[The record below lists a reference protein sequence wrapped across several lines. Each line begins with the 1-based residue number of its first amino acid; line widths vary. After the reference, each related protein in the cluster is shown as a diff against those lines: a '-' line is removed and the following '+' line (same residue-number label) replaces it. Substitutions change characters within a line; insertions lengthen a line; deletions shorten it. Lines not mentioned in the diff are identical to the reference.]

1 MDQPPA
7 VPPPS
12 PSWSLGC
19 EGSLGR
25 GLAAPPALHP
35 RLPQRE
41 DRPSHGASGS
51 GGQGP
56 PALPS
61 SGEAPQQQDVNGGE
75 GRWAKLAVTHPC
87 RGAPGT
93 GTERVASASR
103 NLTLTRVPRPTST
116 RTSQG
121 RVPGSGGRG
130 PGPATQQAVSKHRPG
145 GLLSTEREHR
155 HGKRGLLGLTS
166 VQPACRPVERSHG
179 QWWVSSV
186 TCVVIC

>member
-1 MDQPPA
+1 MLLGGGGAGHAWGAGQALLDVSGASPPLSAKEAGGKGQPVYQPPA
-7 VPPPS
+7 MPPPS

-41 DRPSHGASGS
+41 GRPSRGASGS

-61 SGEAPQQQDVNGGE
+61 SDEAPQQQDVNGGE

-93 GTERVASASR
+93 GT
-103 NLTLTRVPRPTST
+103 
-116 RTSQG
+116 
-121 RVPGSGGRG
+121 
-130 PGPATQQAVSKHRPG
+130 
-145 GLLSTEREHR
+145 
-155 HGKRGLLGLTS
+155 
-166 VQPACRPVERSHG
+166 
-179 QWWVSSV
+179 
-186 TCVVIC
+186 